1 MKLSPSAIRQRV
13 IIATLIGVAVLIWLF
28 HKDFSSASF
37 SSIKWNGHVLAG
49 LVAAVLAVIGRD
61 LGLAWRFRIITD
73 KAISWKQAFRVDL
86 MCAFTSAITPSAM
99 GGSALAVFY
108 LNREGISVGRATT
121 LTLTTLL
128 LDELFFVVFCPIIFM
143 ALPAKALFGSVSIG
157 NSAIETF
164 LGSIELI
171 FWTVYAGIV
180 IYTLLLFCGI
190 LLKPHTVAAAIKRLF
205 SFRWLSRWQKGAF
218 ETADNMVATSAEVR
232 RKNLRW
238 WAQVFSATTLSW
250 FSRYLVVNAIFW
262 AFVPAASGA
271 VVFGRQFVV
280 WVVLMVSP
288 TPGGS
293 GVSEWLFTNYY
304 GDLIDSLSLALMLAL
319 LWRILSYYIYLGA
332 GTVLVPSYFRA
343 SSKKTEKQALTSK

>member
-1 MKLSPSAIRQRV
+1 MNLSPAAIRSRV
-13 IIATLIGVAVLIWLF
+13 IIATLIGVAVLVWLF
-28 HKDFSSASF
+28 HKDFSATSF
-37 SSIKWNGHVLAG
+37 QSIHWNSHMCVGLA
-49 LVAAVLAVIGRD
+49 AALFAVFGRD
-61 LGLAWRFRIITD
+61 LGLAWRFRTITD
-73 KAISWKQAFRVDL
+73 RALSWKRAFRVDL

-128 LDELFFVVFCPIIFM
+128 LDELFFVVFCPIIFL
-143 ALPAKALFGSVSIG
+143 ALPAHALFGSVSVG
-157 NSAIETF
+157 NSGIQAF

-190 LLKPHTVAAAIKRLF
+190 ILKSHAVARGLKRLF
-205 SFRWLSRWQKGAF
+205 SLRWLRRWKKGAF

-232 RKNLRW
+232 SKKLRW
-238 WAQVFSATTLSW
+238 WAEVFGATTLSW

-293 GVSEWLFTNYY
+293 GISEWLFTNYY
-304 GDLIDSLSLALMLAL
+304 GDLIDSLSMAVMLAL
-319 LWRILSYYIYLGA
+319 IWRILSYYLYLGA
-332 GTVLVPSYFRA
+332 GALLVPSYFGN
-343 SSKKTEKQALTSK
+343 KK